1 MMLAAVF
8 DRYGPPSVLAVREV
22 PTPEAGPGEVLVRIN
37 ATVATPSDV
46 AFRSGRPWVAR
57 LFSGPLKPRLPI
69 LGDAF
74 AGVVAAVGADV
85 TTFAIGDRVAG
96 STGPGLGAH
105 AQFAVIKAAGSI
117 VRIPDSLGFGEAAG
131 LCDGG
136 LTALP
141 FLRDTGHLR
150 PGQHVL
156 VNGASGS
163 VGSTAV
169 QIARAMGAI
178 VTGVASNRNLDLV
191 RSLGADRVIDYGKE
205 DFTAASSAYDLIF
218 DTVGKSSF
226 SACRGAL
233 KPEGMYM
240 TAVPSLSAAMLRKSG
255 RRARFAATGLRPAA
269 EKAKDL
275 QQLVAWVADGSLRT
289 VVEREFEL
297 DQIAEAHAHV
307 ETGRKVGS
315 AVVNIR

>member
-1 MMLAAVF
+1 MLAAVF
-8 DRYGPPSVLAVREV
+8 DRYGPPDVLAVREV
-22 PTPEAGPGEVLVRIN
+22 PAPVAGLGQVLVRIH

-57 LFSGPLKPRLPI
+57 LFSGLTKPRLPI

-85 TTFAIGDRVAG
+85 SGFVVSDRVAG
-96 STGPGLGAH
+96 STGPALGAY
-105 AQFAVIKAAGSI
+105 AEYAVVKAAGAI
-117 VRIPDSLGFGEAAG
+117 IALADTIGFGEAAG

-141 FLRDTGHLR
+141 FLRDTAQLR

-169 QIARAMGAI
+169 QVAKAVGAI
-178 VTGVASNRNLDLV
+178 VTGVVSARNADLV
-191 RSLGADRVIDYGKE
+191 RSLGADRVIDYASE
-205 DFTAASSAYDLIF
+205 DFTAARDAYDVVF

-226 SACRGAL
+226 AACEAAL
-233 KPEGMYM
+233 KPEGIYL
-240 TAVPSLSAAMLRKSG
+240 TAVPSLSPAMLRKTG
-255 RRARFAATGLRPAA
+255 RRARFAATGLRQPA

-275 QQLVAWVADGSLRT
+275 QQLVAWAVGGQLRT
-289 VVEREFEL
+289 VVEREFDLGE
-297 DQIAEAHAHV
+297 IAAAHAHV
-307 ETGRKVGS
+307 ESGRKVGS

>member
-1 MMLAAVF
+1 MLAAVF
-8 DRYGPPSVLAVREV
+8 DSYGPPRVLAVREV
-22 PTPEAGPGEVLVRIN
+22 PTPEAGRGEVLVRIH

-69 LGDAF
+69 LGDAY

-85 TTFAIGDRVAG
+85 ASFTVGDRVAG
-96 STGPGLGAH
+96 STGPGLGAY
-105 AQFAVIKAAGSI
+105 AQFAVVKATDAI

-141 FLRDTGHLR
+141 FLRDTGR
-150 PGQHVL
+150 VKPGQHVL
-156 VNGASGS
+156 INGASGS

-169 QIARAMGAI
+169 QVAKAMGAI
-178 VTGVASNRNLDLV
+178 VTGVASRRNLELL
-191 RSLGADRVIDYGKE
+191 RSLGADRVIDYGAE
-205 DFTAASSAYDLIF
+205 DFSAASAAYDVIF

-226 SACRGAL
+226 AACSGAL
-233 KPEGMYM
+233 KPEGIYM
-240 TAVPSLSAAMLRKSG
+240 TAVPSLSPAMLRKTG
-255 RRARFAATGLRPAA
+255 RRARFAATGLRPPT
-269 EKAKDL
+269 EKTKDL
-275 QQLVAWVADGSLRT
+275 QELVAWVTAGKLRT
-289 VVEREFEL
+289 VGEREFEL
-297 DQIAEAHAHV
+297 AQIAGAHAHV

-315 AVVNIR
+315 VVVNIR